1 MSYADRIIDIKL
13 KIMREVGIPCANFY
27 LTVADRSLY
36 DDKTLVE
43 SRLLPGSNLYLRL
56 RLRRG
61 VRGGTHN
68 DIPNPEVYEEDE
80 DLILSEI
87 NLERLNQ
94 QFQPIADNIN
104 MIAECDRNNSVK
116 RHVYSVP
123 SIL

>member
-1 MSYADRIIDIKL
+1 MFYADKIIDIKL
-13 KIMREVGIPCANFY
+13 KIMREVGIPCADFY
-27 LTVADRSLY
+27 LTVADRSLD

-56 RLRRG
+56 RLRGG
-61 VRGGTHN
+61 VRGGTHD

-104 MIAECDRNNSVK
+104 MIAE
-116 RHVYSVP
+116 
-123 SIL
+123 